1 MNGFRLTLTPRVY
14 WTDMTRDLVASGS
27 ARSGLSVDRFA
38 DLLVLTEHV
47 ASDLLSGTE
56 PVVVSLA
63 AEDGRVDVTFESLS
77 DRPGEVSRMAIESLA
92 DRHWDEQAS
101 EGHLT
106 GFSFVV

>member
-1 MNGFRLTLTPRVY
+1 MTLAPRIY

-38 DLLVLTEHV
+38 DLLVLTEQL
-47 ASDLLSGTE
+47 ASDLLTGPE

-63 AEDGRVDVTFESLS
+63 AEDGRVDITFEAAS
-77 DRPGEVSRMAIESLA
+77 GELGQVSRMAIESLA
-92 DRHWDEQAS
+92 DRHWEEQAS
-101 EGHLT
+101 KGLLT